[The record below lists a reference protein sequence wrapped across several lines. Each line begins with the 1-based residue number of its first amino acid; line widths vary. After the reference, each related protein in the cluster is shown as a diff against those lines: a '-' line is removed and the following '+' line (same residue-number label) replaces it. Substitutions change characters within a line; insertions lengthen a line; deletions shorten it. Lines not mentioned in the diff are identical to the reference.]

1 MAAATVSAGHPCAI
15 LVTEGKKV
23 LYVHLHTI
31 VHEKMVAFYESE
43 GEIWFFT
50 FLLISVIFPAVFFA
64 LIWKADKPA
73 FMDLDEVLRN
83 EESQSAK

>member
-1 MAAATVSAGHPCAI
+1 
-15 LVTEGKKV
+15 
-23 LYVHLHTI
+23 
-31 VHEKMVAFYESE
+31 MVAFYESE

-73 FMDLDEVLRN
+73 FMDLDEVLRS
-83 EESQSAK
+83 EEGQPAK